1 MAATATTGDITD
13 SDTLTVSGAS
23 VFTLGSDGSNIIL
36 DSAANAFSG
45 AVTLKAGS
53 SGGQT
58 FGNIVFVDSGAID
71 FDSAASADGDLFL
84 DGGTDNTVGGTLSVT
99 ATAGGITD
107 SATIA
112 VTGDLTLNDVATAGI
127 TLDTL
132 EADANVILTAA
143 GNTAITND
151 AALALQGAV
160 TGTLAA
166 TATGGGITD
175 SSNLSATGNVTLNDV
190 ATAGITLDTLEAD
203 ANVILTA
210 AGNTAITNDAAL
222 ALQGAV
228 TGTLAATATT
238 GGITDSS
245 NLSAT
250 GNVTLNDVATA
261 GITLD
266 TLEAD
271 ANVILTAAAICDY
284 Q

>member
-1 MAATATTGDITD
+1 ME
-13 SDTLTVSGAS
+13 
-23 VFTLGSDGSNIIL
+23 IL
-36 DSAANAFSG
+36 P
-45 AVTLKAGS
+45 
-53 SGGQT
+53 
-58 FGNIVFVDSGAID
+58 GAID

-112 VTGDLTLNDVATAGI
+112 VTGDLTLNDVAIAI

-166 TATGGGITD
+166 TATIKSPTVRTYQPL
-175 SSNLSATGNVTLNDV
+175 NYVTLNDV
-190 ATAGITLDTLEAD
+190 ATMGITLDTLEAD

-228 TGTLAATATT
+228 VKEPCATATA

-245 NLSAT
+245 NLST
-250 GNVTLNDVATA
+250 LSNVTLNDVATRHR
-261 GITLD
+261 TLD

-271 ANVILTAAAICDY
+271 ANVIGAAGDTAITNDAALALQGAVIGTLARDRNHLVNHR
-284 Q
+284 